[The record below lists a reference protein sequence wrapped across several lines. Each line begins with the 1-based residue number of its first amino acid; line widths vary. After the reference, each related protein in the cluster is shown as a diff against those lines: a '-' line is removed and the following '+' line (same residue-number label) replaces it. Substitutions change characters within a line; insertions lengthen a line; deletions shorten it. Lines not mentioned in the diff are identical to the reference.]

1 MLFDFNN
8 SINCVNSKKPKKT
21 ENVVRLKGT
30 LYIVSTPIGNLED
43 ITLRAL
49 KVLKEVDVIA
59 AEDTRHSSKILTHY
73 GISKPLISYW
83 GEKEKV
89 KSTEILERLHSGR
102 SVALVSDAGTPGI
115 SDPGAVLIKRAIEEG
130 LSVVSIPGASALIA
144 ALSISGLSTEEFTFM
159 GFLPARK
166 SQRQK
171 ILKELSLEPRTLV
184 FYEAP
189 HRILETMSDMKE
201 IFGGRKAAVVKE
213 ISKIYEE
220 ILRGSISE
228 ILNKLERST
237 IAGEYV
243 IVVERRAEETRLT
256 TGDAIS
262 EVSALMKKGLG
273 RKEAVKKV
281 AETYGL
287 SKKELYDKSLEVE

>member
-1 MLFDFNN
+1 
-8 SINCVNSKKPKKT
+8 V
-21 ENVVRLKGT
+21 KGT

-49 KVLKEVDVIA
+49 KVLKDVDVIA
-59 AEDTRHSSKILTHY
+59 AEDTRRSSKLLTHY

-89 KSTEILERLHSGR
+89 RSTEILERLHAGQ
-102 SVALVSDAGTPGI
+102 SVALISDAGTPGI
-115 SDPGAVLIKRAIEEG
+115 SDPGAVLIRKALEEAID
-130 LSVVSIPGASALIA
+130 VVSIPGVTALIA
-144 ALSISGLSTEEFTFM
+144 ALSVSGISTDEFTFM

-171 ILKELSLEPRTLV
+171 VLKDLSYEQRTLV

-189 HRILETMSDMKE
+189 HRILETLSDMEE
-201 IFGGRKAAVVKE
+201 IFGERKAAVIKE

-220 ILRGSISE
+220 IIRGNISE
-228 ILNKLERST
+228 VFRTLEKTT

-243 IVVERRAEETRLT
+243 IVMEGRAEVEKLT
-256 TGDAIS
+256 SDDALQ
-262 EVSALMKKGLG
+262 EVSTLMKKGLG

-281 AETYGL
+281 AEAYGL
-287 SKKELYDKSLEVE
+287 SKKELYDKSLKVSN

>member
-1 MLFDFNN
+1 
-8 SINCVNSKKPKKT
+8 V
-21 ENVVRLKGT
+21 KGT

-49 KVLKEVDVIA
+49 KVLKDVDVIA
-59 AEDTRHSSKILTHY
+59 AEDTRRSSKLLTHY

-89 KSTEILERLHSGR
+89 RSTEILERLHAGQ
-102 SVALVSDAGTPGI
+102 SVALISDAGTPGI
-115 SDPGAVLIKRAIEEG
+115 SDPGAVLIRKALEEAID
-130 LSVVSIPGASALIA
+130 VVSVPGVTALIA
-144 ALSISGLSTEEFTFM
+144 ALSVSGISTDEFTFM

-171 ILKELSLEPRTLV
+171 VLKDLSYEQRTLV

-189 HRILETMSDMKE
+189 HRILETLSDMEE
-201 IFGGRKAAVVKE
+201 IFGERKAAVIKE

-220 ILRGSISE
+220 VIRGNIAE
-228 ILNKLERST
+228 VFRTLEKTT

-243 IVVERRAEETRLT
+243 IVMEGRAEEKKLT
-256 TGDAIS
+256 SDDALQ
-262 EVSALMKKGLG
+262 EVSTLMKKGLG

-281 AETYGL
+281 AEAYGL
-287 SKKELYDKSLEVE
+287 SKKELYDKSLKVSN